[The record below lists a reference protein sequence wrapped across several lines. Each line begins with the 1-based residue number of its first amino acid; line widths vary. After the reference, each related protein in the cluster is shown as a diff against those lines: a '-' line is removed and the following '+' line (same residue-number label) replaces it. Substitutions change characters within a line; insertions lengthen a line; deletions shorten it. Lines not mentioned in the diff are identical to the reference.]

1 MSKFVLPG
9 DEVAVVEEYI
19 PAEGTYEHEGII
31 RASVAGKLSL
41 NDNDMTATVKPVNE
55 PNILKPGDNVF
66 CRITDVRAS
75 MAVCEIIASDGND
88 RDITGDKSAT
98 IHVSKLSS
106 EYVQDVGKEYRPGA
120 VIRAKVL
127 QVKPSVQ
134 LSTQEPHYGAIKA
147 LCRKCRKPMEAD
159 GKVLKCKA
167 CERTET
173 RTIADD
179 YGCVEF

>member
-98 IHVSKLSS
+98 IHVSKL
-106 EYVQDVGKEYRPGA
+106 
-120 VIRAKVL
+120 
-127 QVKPSVQ
+127 
-134 LSTQEPHYGAIKA
+134 
-147 LCRKCRKPMEAD
+147 
-159 GKVLKCKA
+159 
-167 CERTET
+167 
-173 RTIADD
+173 
-179 YGCVEF
+179 